1 MQYQCLGT
9 RLDAIGADDDNN
21 PQAMSRPSS
30 SPTRGQ
36 LWSDLMED
44 GWSTQEI
51 ADLAGV
57 SLRTVQRRIAN
68 VRSAEPDDDRPEIGD
83 EDAVFL
89 ELVDRSPSVPTRGYY
104 DLQTDATS
112 HDGTTDFVF
121 VGTGR
126 GGRPRRNRIG
136 SGRHVDT
143 GQSYCCKDDGMKG
156 GK

>member
-1 MQYQCLGT
+1 
-9 RLDAIGADDDNN
+9 
-21 PQAMSRPSS
+21 MSRPSS

-36 LWSDLMED
+36 LWSDLVED

-68 VRSAEPDDDRPEIGD
+68 VRSAEPDDERPEIGD
-83 EDAVFL
+83 EDAEWL
-89 ELVDRSPSVPTRGYY
+89 ELRDSTPEQAEKAWYSLA
-104 DLQTDATS
+104 DDSSS
-112 HDGTTDFVF
+112 HDGTSAFVW

-126 GGRPRRNRIG
+126 GGQPRRNRIG

-143 GQSYCCKDDGMKG
+143 GQSYKARDDGLKG
-156 GK
+156 GKGC